1 MNNTRH
7 KVYFTDSTN
16 TSQGLEFTDIVKAL
30 AFTQEIRNNGARFV
44 TMASE
49 SSDQVGKMGV
59 DAVVD
64 GILPDGLEYVYKTG
78 RDRGR

>member
-7 KVYFTDSTN
+7 KVYFTDDTN

-30 AFTQEIRNNGARFV
+30 AFTQMIRNNGARFV

-49 SSDQVGKMGV
+49 NAEQVGKMGV
-59 DAVVD
+59 DSIVD
-64 GILPDGLEYVYKTG
+64 GVLPDGQEYVYMK
-78 RDRGR
+78 RRKE